1 MEDLT
6 CLLAT
11 VRTLKD
17 KLRWFDYDFITVL
30 SEPLHKYTLFSNVM
44 PRHVFIYFNAM

>member
-11 VRTLKD
+11 VCTLKPT
-17 KLRWFDYDFITVL
+17 IVL
-30 SEPLHKYTLFSNVM
+30 SAIVVEMDIEQVAVM
-44 PRHVFIYFNAM
+44 VIMVM

>member
-11 VRTLKD
+11 VRTLNVT
-17 KLRWFDYDFITVL
+17 LNAL
-30 SEPLHKYTLFSNVM
+30 SRIAYSEIKKNE
-44 PRHVFIYFNAM
+44 I